1 MKRVN
6 ILIMSIVAMLLISC
20 NEQLDL
26 PTDGRIT
33 MDQVF
38 SDYNRTRGYLN
49 SCYGHCPPPHMNRSS
64 YTDEAQNVYGSEPD
78 NQFSNWY
85 EGHVTAVNYPQ
96 NSADASPW
104 GQLYEG
110 IRKCNVFLENIK
122 TATVRASEEVKAGW
136 VAQARTLRA
145 LYYLQLIKRYGGV
158 PIFDAPLG
166 TDHDFSQ
173 DRRASFAEVV
183 QFILDDCDAAL
194 AVPATRDGFHWEI
207 YDNQYGIMSRAVAYA
222 IKSQAVTYAASPL
235 WRDGTFTWEEATQ
248 INAEALAQCLANDYR
263 LFDEAPSPNI
273 TPNAYAL
280 YFFTPSTKQ
289 PHPAKD

>member
-1 MKRVN
+1 MIRRPPR
-6 ILIMSIVAMLLISC
+6 STR
-20 NEQLDL
+20 
-26 PTDGRIT
+26 TDT
-33 MDQVF
+33 LF
-38 SDYNRTRGYLN
+38 PYTTRF
-49 SCYGHCPPPHMNRSS
+49 RS
-64 YTDEAQNVYGSEPD
+64 
-78 NQFSNWY
+78 
-85 EGHVTAVNYPQ
+85 
-96 NSADASPW
+96 
-104 GQLYEG
+104 
-110 IRKCNVFLENIK
+110 
-122 TATVRASEEVKAGW
+122 TVRASEEVQAGW

-235 WRDGTFTWEEATQ
+235 WRDRKSP
-248 INAEALAQCLANDYR
+248 R
-263 LFDEAPSPNI
+263 LNS
-273 TPNAYAL
+273 
-280 YFFTPSTKQ
+280 S
-289 PHPAKD
+289 H